1 MNFRNTLLL
10 TGAGFTANFGGFL
23 AKEMWSKI
31 FNNPKLNDA
40 GHLKLEL
47 RKNFDFEEIYSLVI
61 DSRIRDLHPFERDVF
76 VQSLQEAYLAMD
88 KIIREPS
95 WESYGVHTAD
105 LRRFLDFFKE
115 SNQNETSVCFTL
127 NQDLFMERNFG
138 WQPLGPSTMRYSG
151 TFDNLEMRDLDSNS
165 SKILPNEGELEAF
178 KNSFSENFLYV
189 KLHGSQKWVASD
201 GRDTKVLGIN
211 KREAI
216 ERIPLLKWYFAL
228 LEQALFR
235 ENVRLVI
242 IGYSFRDEHIN
253 NCIVKAI
260 NEYGL
265 KLYVIST
272 EDPDKFSYRLKNK
285 YPDNPP
291 GSLNELDDQG
301 LAIWNAIEGYFP
313 YKLREIFPYPQRLSA
328 QRSEIFSAIGIS
340 P

>member
-1 MNFRNTLLL
+1 MNFRNTFLL

-31 FNNPKLNDA
+31 FNNPKLDDA

-61 DSRIRDLHPFERDVF
+61 DNRIQELHPYERDVF
-76 VQSLQEAYLAMD
+76 VKSLQEAYLAMD
-88 KIIREPS
+88 QIIREPS
-95 WESYGVHTAD
+95 WESYGVHPAD
-105 LRRFLDFFKE
+105 LRRFLDFFRE
-115 SNQNETSVCFTL
+115 SSQNETSVCFTL
-127 NQDLFMERNFG
+127 NQDLFMERSFG
-138 WQPLGPSTMRYSG
+138 WQPLGPLAMRYSG
-151 TFDNLEMRDLDSNS
+151 TFGNLEARDLDSDS
-165 SKILPNEGELEAF
+165 PKILPNEDELETF
-178 KNSFSENFLYV
+178 KNSFSENFLYI

-228 LEQALFR
+228 LEQSLFR
-235 ENVRLVI
+235 ENVKLVI
-242 IGYSFRDEHIN
+242 VGYSFRDDHIN
-253 NCIVKAI
+253 RCLVKAI

-272 EDPDKFSYRLKNK
+272 EDPEEFHDRLIGK
-285 YPDNPP
+285 PP
-291 GSLNELDDQG
+291 RGSSNLWSQDETG
-301 LAIWNAIEGYFP
+301 VSIWNAIEGYFP
-313 YKLREIFPYPQRLSA
+313 YKLKDIFPHPQRLSA